1 MSFCGT
7 DAFRKQM
14 ALIDNY
20 SRQCIIYRLR
30 WLVTVSTLRRRGPSV
45 YRDLGRSK
53 GLWSQGKQ
61 FLASSRKQVSIAT
74 GQNITNIITTKLTWL
89 TQFFIFECNQLINL
103 RQRQKCQY
111 IFIQLN
117 DIAWAPYSCLQ
128 GPVHWAQ
135 AKKTN

>member
-7 DAFRKQM
+7 QCVQKIDSPDRQLFSIVHYLQIKV
-14 ALIDNY
+14 AL
-20 SRQCIIYRLR
+20 
-30 WLVTVSTLRRRGPSV
+30 TVSTLRRRGPSV
-45 YRDLGRSK
+45 FRDLGRSK
-53 GLWSQGKQ
+53 CLWSQGKQ
-61 FLASSRKQVSIAT
+61 FLVSSRKQVSIAT

-117 DIAWAPYSCLQ
+117 DIARAPYSCLQ
-128 GPVHWAQ
+128 GPVHSAE